1 VKKKRPF
8 KPIEYCPEC
17 GEYLENCEC
26 EKDD

>member
-1 VKKKRPF
+1 MKKTKF